1 MTSKETLNYWKTHL
15 DLEDWDISLE
25 RICRDQV
32 AFDDEVPEID
42 RYFIGISPD
51 HDTKKATLFHDM
63 DLTEE
68 DILHELLHIKCP
80 KLSEDKI
87 NNITK
92 LVL

>member
-15 DLEDWDISLE
+15 DLDDWDISLE

-32 AFDDEVPEID
+32 TFDDDVPEID

>member
-1 MTSKETLNYWKTHL
+1 MNDKKTLDYWMLHL
-15 DLEDWDISLE
+15 GLDDWCISLE
-25 RICRDQV
+25 RIDRDQV
-32 AFDDEVPEID
+32 TFDDDVPEID
-42 RYFIGISPD
+42 RYFIGISPN
-51 HDTKKATLFHDM
+51 HNTKRATLFHDM